1 MDKCKCC
8 SDYTNRVPEMKRD
21 GWFSV
26 YEHYMEVINNND
38 GSILSF
44 KIKYCPM
51 CGKNLG
57 DGK

>member
-1 MDKCKCC
+1 MACKYCD
-8 SDYTNRVPEMKRD
+8 DYTQKVPEMNGKAS
-21 GWFSV
+21 WFSL
-26 YEHYMEVINNND
+26 YEHYMEVAD
-38 GSILSF
+38 AHEFLSF